1 MKSYWTFSSKEDIGN
16 VVFFLYQLEE
26 NFVCLNRTHDH
37 YTWLI
42 ASKIWFVVNWNI
54 HLLVF
59 IFYLLDFL
67 ILVNDG
73 RNVSSW
79 SHDRYSYLLT
89 NTQVSKSLVSIAFS
103 YWTFLSSAA
112 MMGQYLFFL
121 LFFLVLRLN
130 DGNVFLFVL
139 PLLVLLG
146 HTSGVAGTGRGN
158 KNIKKKNSL
167 HFFFVLK
174 LSETYAKTILPSA
187 FFKGRG
193 VCRSF
198 SRKCPI
204 TVSD

>member
-42 ASKIWFVVNWNI
+42 ASKIWFVVIWNI

-112 MMGQYLFFL
+112 MMGQYLFLL

-146 HTSGVAGTGRGN
+146 HTSGVAGKGVSEE
-158 KNIKKKNSL
+158 IL
-167 HFFFVLK
+167 HEEAEDGEESKGLEGSQRWGVRVAMPV
-174 LSETYAKTILPSA
+174 SMMVVGCLP
-187 FFKGRG
+187 K
-193 VCRSF
+193 
-198 SRKCPI
+198 P
-204 TVSD
+204 